1 MRRGSKPPAGN
12 LKPQASNLKLDA
24 SCQTVAVAELPPIT
38 LTKSQTER
46 WTTIR
51 DDLVT
56 SLLATWLIAGLFV
69 DGWAHRNLD
78 GIETFFTPWHA
89 LFYSGFVAVAGWM
102 VYLVRRHSGVPVGYG
117 PGIIGV
123 GVFALGAVGDLIWHT
138 IFGIETSLDALLSPT
153 HLVLLT
159 GILLILTSP
168 IRSAWHR
175 PTARASSWGQILP
188 ALAGTTLVIGV
199 LQFFFLYASGW
210 TSGLP
215 GVPYSPDGDELLASY
230 GVLEI
235 MISTAI
241 MFGGVLALLKRYR
254 PPPGS
259 FVLVFGVVGILMSAL
274 DGFVWPWEVL
284 QMVVAGAATDVL
296 ARSLDPDPEVP
307 NRFRAVRAAGSAGG
321 LGDPLHRVRGVSPKS
336 GLAARDLGRGDRV
349 RRTAGLG
356 SGDSDD
362 LASIARPGISAPWSA
377 TRSRRVRAWPRLS
390 LTEMA
395 NGAGADGFVP
405 ITAAHI
411 DGCLFHGQ
419 AGLDFAERLLAE
431 GARVRVPTTLNVSS
445 LDLLH
450 PHLYRGDPETARSA
464 RRLMEVY
471 EAMGCQPT
479 WTCAPYQ
486 LPAQARIRSADRLG
500 RVECHRLRQF
510 GAGGEDQPLWGLPRH
525 LLRRDRSRSVLRTS
539 HRRGPAWHD
548 RGPTRRTS
556 RPDWLDSDWLY
567 PVLGSL
573 IGRKISDGDPGD
585 RRPRRA
591 RFRRPAQGPWSR
603 APPRPGRWPCSTR
616 WGLPRKPPPWRG
628 DRGSGLARVDR
639 GRS

>member
-1 MRRGSKPPAGN
+1 MSHVTTSRCRVLS
-12 LKPQASNLKLDA
+12 LKPQATSTAFQPQTSLRRTYHVRG
-24 SCQTVAVAELPPIT
+24 SWCQTVAMAELPPTT

-69 DGWAHRNLD
+69 DGWAHRNLN

-89 LFYSGFVAVAGWM
+89 LFYSGFLAVAGWM
-102 VYLVRRHSGVPVGYG
+102 VYVVRRHSGVPVGYG
-117 PGIIGV
+117 LGIIGV

-259 FVLVFGVVGILMSAL
+259 FVFVFGIVGILMSAL

-296 ARSLDPDPEVP
+296 AQRLDPDPEVP
-307 NRFRAVRAAGSAGG
+307 NRFRTFGLVAPLAVWAIRFIAFVVFRPSLGWPLEIWGGAIVFAGL
-321 LGDPLHRVRGVSPKS
+321 LGW
-336 GLAARDLGRGDRV
+336 GLAILMTLPPSPAR
-349 RRTAGLG
+349 A
-356 SGDSDD
+356 
-362 LASIARPGISAPWSA
+362 
-377 TRSRRVRAWPRLS
+377 
-390 LTEMA
+390 
-395 NGAGADGFVP
+395 
-405 ITAAHI
+405 
-411 DGCLFHGQ
+411 
-419 AGLDFAERLLAE
+419 
-431 GARVRVPTTLNVSS
+431 
-445 LDLLH
+445 
-450 PHLYRGDPETARSA
+450 
-464 RRLMEVY
+464 
-471 EAMGCQPT
+471 
-479 WTCAPYQ
+479 
-486 LPAQARIRSADRLG
+486 
-500 RVECHRLRQF
+500 
-510 GAGGEDQPLWGLPRH
+510 
-525 LLRRDRSRSVLRTS
+525 
-539 HRRGPAWHD
+539 
-548 RGPTRRTS
+548 
-556 RPDWLDSDWLY
+556 
-567 PVLGSL
+567 
-573 IGRKISDGDPGD
+573 
-585 RRPRRA
+585 
-591 RFRRPAQGPWSR
+591 
-603 APPRPGRWPCSTR
+603 
-616 WGLPRKPPPWRG
+616 
-628 DRGSGLARVDR
+628 
-639 GRS
+639 